1 MTAANALRGALDPKR
16 LSTATARAALAGLT
30 LQVIDADDGTA
41 ELVITAN
48 ALTHRLQDL
57 AEVEAWL
64 DAQTEVAR

>member
-1 MTAANALRGALDPKR
+1 MTANNPPRSALDPKR
-16 LSTATARAALAGLT
+16 LSTATARAALAGLA
-30 LQVIDADDGTA
+30 LQAIDADDGAA

-48 ALTHRLQDL
+48 ALTHRFHDL